1 MKIVKEYDNKKIFFF
16 KYRGKIYPF
25 KFEITTAYFQKLKD
39 NDQDFQVFL
48 FKTMFSSAIKTY
60 PYFIEKSKTFV
71 SKRWPILIADNFSGI
86 LGNAEFYLSP
96 ELYANKS
103 LLKKFNETTT
113 VDVTSMLNS
122 FRTRLKDQNYSI
134 SKIYGFKSSTGFTQ
148 LVFKEDDF
156 ILPDFKIHIK
166 LKIHQKRQR
175 YLKKQLNF
183 LIRFWKR
190 T

>member
-1 MKIVKEYDNKKIFFF
+1 
-16 KYRGKIYPF
+16 
-25 KFEITTAYFQKLKD
+25 
-39 NDQDFQVFL
+39 
-48 FKTMFSSAIKTY
+48 MFSSAIKTY

-134 SKIYGFKSSTGFTQ
+134 SNIYGFKSSTGFTQ

>member
-1 MKIVKEYDNKKIFFF
+1 MIIKKFFFF

-103 LLKKFNETTT
+103 LLKKFNETT